1 MALLYGKAK
10 NLQLRIFKSLTGE
23 MVKAIGFGQKKHFDR
38 KLKRA
43 IILRI
48 KVSLNMSFDDYSENP
63 TNLVEVAAQK

>member
-1 MALLYGKAK
+1 
-10 NLQLRIFKSLTGE
+10 

-48 KVSLNMSFDDYSENP
+48 KGSLNMSYDDYSENLA
-63 TNLVEVAAQK
+63 NLVEVTAQK